1 MLCKQPI
8 GMLIKGQ
15 TSQPHKKQ
23 LCTKVFTFH
32 LKSGVSNLVRRS
44 LCELCSLKI
53 EHQQTGLA
61 KKDKITNI
69 SNDLLTF
76 LYDW

>member
-1 MLCKQPI
+1 MLCEQQT

-32 LKSGVSNLVRRS
+32 LKYGVSDLVRQS
-44 LCELCSLKI
+44 LCELCSVKI

-61 KKDKITNI
+61 KRKAQIQARVP
-69 SNDLLTF
+69 LHF
-76 LYDW
+76 YYDW